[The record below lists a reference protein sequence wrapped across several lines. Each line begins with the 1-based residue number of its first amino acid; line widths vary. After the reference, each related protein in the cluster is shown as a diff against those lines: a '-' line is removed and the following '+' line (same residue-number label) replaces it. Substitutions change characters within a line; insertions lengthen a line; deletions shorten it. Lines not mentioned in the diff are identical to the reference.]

1 MKYEITSNQ
10 MDQLISLHDDMHGV
24 AMDAI
29 DSKYSA
35 THWKAML
42 AIAIDL
48 KALLQRIETQDV
60 EA

>member
-1 MKYEITSNQ
+1 

-35 THWKAML
+35 NHWKAML

-60 EA
+60 EV